1 MKPFKTALRYW
12 IAIVSLIG
20 FLGGWATLAHARK
33 PIQNSANTSTSS
45 NVLAVPT
52 LAPLQPLSVNGNSGT
67 TNNSSNNT
75 IFNFQLSNQQPQAQ
89 SNFPVISTRGS

>member
-12 IAIVSLIG
+12 IALVSLIG

-33 PIQNSANTSTSS
+33 PIQNSASSSTSG

-52 LAPLQPLSVNGNSGT
+52 LAPLQPLNLSGAGGNTASGANNGT
-67 TNNSSNNT
+67 
-75 IFNFQLSNQQPQAQ
+75 FNFFSNQQPQPQ
-89 SNFPVISTRGS
+89 YGFPVVSTRGS